1 MAEYGRIGA
10 GIGIIGLLS
19 LVIVF
24 VWMQENNYALEDVTF
39 GQVKSD
45 ALEAF
50 VNLDDLS
57 IGEIQA
63 YATDRIKQIALTD
76 EFGNSVAVYL
86 PPSSPISQNT
96 IDEFRVA
103 DSILELKEAYDILK
117 NYPSIAGFLPEF
129 DSFDDWIA
137 KPENQELLA
146 KEDIFKH
153 ETKLQK
159 FQIDNPSF
167 GIGAQANGTEV
178 EVTTNIGSGGLG
190 SNYKYRILSN
200 NNPSGLPLVFLG
212 ENIVVAGKIKI
223 VDPTCKRD
231 CPTYINGPHYYRGEF
246 KKIDGTEDGIFLYA
260 TKAREQTSIS
270 GDWGIKLNTG
280 NKTPFYELGTYE
292 LKINTATADEPPRP
306 FIFTIQF
313 QIVEDPDKVRE

>member
-1 MAEYGRIGA
+1 MGEGGRIA
-10 GIGIIGLLS
+10 GGVLIVGGLIVLIGFI
-19 LVIVF
+19 
-24 VWMQENNYALEDVTF
+24 WMQENNYDLEDVTF

-50 VNLDDLS
+50 VNLEDMS

-86 PPSSPISQNT
+86 PPSSPISENA
-96 IDEFRVA
+96 IDQFRVA
-103 DSILELKEAYDILK
+103 DSIVELKEAYDILQQ
-117 NYPSIAGFLPEF
+117 YPSIAGFLPEF
-129 DSFDDWIA
+129 DDFGDWISE
-137 KPENQELLA
+137 PENQELLG

-159 FQIDNPSF
+159 FQVDTPSF
-167 GIGAQANGTEV
+167 GIGAQVNGTEV
-178 EVTTNIGSGGLG
+178 DVTTNISSGGLG
-190 SNYKYRILSN
+190 SDYKYRILSN
-200 NNPSGLPLVFLG
+200 NNPSGLPLVYLG

-223 VDPTCKRD
+223 VDPTCKKD

-246 KKIDGTEDGIFLYA
+246 KKIDGTEDGKFLYA

-292 LKINTATADEPPRP
+292 LQIHTATADDPPRP

-313 QIVEDPDKVRE
+313 QLVEDPSKVRE